1 MKFLV
6 LDEDIAIPISLNDR
20 NWDGSDQDWFFIDSG
35 VWYIKRGTIWDGATA
50 VPDGRESPTKP
61 GYPLL
66 WLASLIH
73 DLGYMFMCCDDFPY
87 TRKEIDDIF
96 MRLMKAVNFPLRQVY
111 YLGVRIFGGV
121 WERIFAAYRDIMK
134 KERQL
139 PGHLEADY
147 EATEIQIFVHSL
159 AVPSPYHET

>member
-50 VPDGRESPTKP
+50 VPDGGDSPTKP

-73 DLGYMFMCCDDFPY
+73 DLGYMFMCEHDFPY
-87 TRKEIDDIF
+87 TRKEIDKIFDQLMQKANFRFHDI
-96 MRLMKAVNFPLRQVY
+96 Y
-111 YLGVRIFGGV
+111 YLGVRWFGGI
-121 WERIFAAYRDIMK
+121 WERIFATYRRIMK

-139 PGHLEADY
+139 PGHIGEDY
-147 EATEIQIFVHSL
+147 HSTEVDVSIKRLSIV
-159 AVPSPYHET
+159 SPYHET